1 MSHFIKNSPTD
12 DSLIKHFFILGID
25 TDKILDS
32 KYFVNIK
39 NISDSHKL
47 IPSVLSLF
55 PSFPKNFVNIDENV
69 LLHHCFPNGFYIKQF
84 SQFPKPQHFF
94 FKLDNLPLSNKQS
107 SLYFTCLS
115 FYEPIENY
123 NLFKITH
130 DKGIN
135 FAEKYLQTPQNSLS
149 NNLNSDSQVNCPL
162 VGEGYYLEKVIG
174 FITGEY
180 HPDALTKILY
190 LLHGR
195 YTGHY
200 NEINEPL
207 EKIIE
212 SLIFKIPAVKLGK
225 CKLEVILFKK
235 QHYFEYLQVNSVPLS
250 FLEINKI
257 FERYDVTTTLQIFN
271 YLLLEE
277 PILMFS
283 ENKYLLT
290 SFFDAFLSLIY
301 PFKYIGPYCS
311 ILPNNSFGL
320 IESCENFVFGINQ
333 KYDDDFF
340 KKNEISIF
348 NKKIII
354 LDLDEKRKTEVK
366 QFDVIQIDL
375 DNDLQEDFEIIYDK
389 DISEGKEEFKYHYRN
404 VNFDSHHNFN
414 KKENEVEIDLPK
426 HYKKKTYDLIFEYID
441 NLAKNRNQNNFYI
454 EVDNFNHK
462 IKEQFMY
469 FLASIFLDYANFI
482 KYDFEVV
489 DNFLLNPEYDFNIE
503 KLYDIEGFINS
514 HKVDEAF
521 YRKFFHTKIFKN
533 FIIKKI
539 YPISLEDKIDILYFD
554 ERIADKKNKN
564 AFANKVNTPFIY
576 YQFNSSEYKII
587 IDSQNFSFNEVNYIK
602 NDIYTKKNHFNYYQV
617 MIDNPN
623 PNQIIIKYP
632 VFPKLLYDDFY
643 FGRNYFEIYKI
654 NRISNLN
661 MNLIHQKI
669 REIYRLIEGPEFSSI
684 YKNTDYSLN
693 NYEDSKLLR
702 IEQKLYLPNVWISL
716 NALTLNYCKSPE
728 EKNSRISEI
737 LEKLYEC
744 QYIEPEIIS
753 LILIIISKYGTSEQI
768 LIIFAKILKNKILLN
783 NYSLYSIVLTKLT
796 KNFNCDVVSSRTN
809 TISSRSAILNKKDN
823 NMEII
828 NHGNINFPK
837 RGIYSHEENIQ
848 ESLEFGLKTM
858 CCHCR
863 MLNHINYSL
872 LMEQKGNAEGT
883 LLQCGNCKKN
893 FSPRIKV
900 NINEKIVESFELTSC
915 WDMLEFIKNE
925 FMTNKKFDIDV
936 INFKKNYEEFF
947 WNAVFYFSLNGLNF
961 DFLNP
966 YVKDNVDNIIMKNN
980 DYKSQ
985 FSELFYENAS
995 RISYNEKNS
1004 KGNMASNYKHPFIKM
1019 NSGKK

>member
-1 MSHFIKNSPTD
+1 
-12 DSLIKHFFILGID
+12 
-25 TDKILDS
+25 
-32 KYFVNIK
+32 
-39 NISDSHKL
+39 
-47 IPSVLSLF
+47 
-55 PSFPKNFVNIDENV
+55 
-69 LLHHCFPNGFYIKQF
+69 
-84 SQFPKPQHFF
+84 
-94 FKLDNLPLSNKQS
+94 
-107 SLYFTCLS
+107 
-115 FYEPIENY
+115 
-123 NLFKITH
+123 
-130 DKGIN
+130 
-135 FAEKYLQTPQNSLS
+135 
-149 NNLNSDSQVNCPL
+149 
-162 VGEGYYLEKVIG
+162 
-174 FITGEY
+174 
-180 HPDALTKILY
+180 
-190 LLHGR
+190 
-195 YTGHY
+195 
-200 NEINEPL
+200 
-207 EKIIE
+207 
-212 SLIFKIPAVKLGK
+212 
-225 CKLEVILFKK
+225 
-235 QHYFEYLQVNSVPLS
+235 
-250 FLEINKI
+250 
-257 FERYDVTTTLQIFN
+257 
-271 YLLLEE
+271 
-277 PILMFS
+277 
-283 ENKYLLT
+283 
-290 SFFDAFLSLIY
+290 
-301 PFKYIGPYCS
+301 
-311 ILPNNSFGL
+311 
-320 IESCENFVFGINQ
+320 
-333 KYDDDFF
+333 
-340 KKNEISIF
+340 
-348 NKKIII
+348 
-354 LDLDEKRKTEVK
+354 
-366 QFDVIQIDL
+366 
-375 DNDLQEDFEIIYDK
+375 
-389 DISEGKEEFKYHYRN
+389 
-404 VNFDSHHNFN
+404 
-414 KKENEVEIDLPK
+414 
-426 HYKKKTYDLIFEYID
+426 
-441 NLAKNRNQNNFYI
+441 
-454 EVDNFNHK
+454 
-462 IKEQFMY
+462 
-469 FLASIFLDYANFI
+469 
-482 KYDFEVV
+482 
-489 DNFLLNPEYDFNIE
+489 
-503 KLYDIEGFINS
+503 
-514 HKVDEAF
+514 
-521 YRKFFHTKIFKN
+521 
-533 FIIKKI
+533 
-539 YPISLEDKIDILYFD
+539 
-554 ERIADKKNKN
+554 
-564 AFANKVNTPFIY
+564 
-576 YQFNSSEYKII
+576 
-587 IDSQNFSFNEVNYIK
+587 
-602 NDIYTKKNHFNYYQV
+602 
-617 MIDNPN
+617 
-623 PNQIIIKYP
+623 
-632 VFPKLLYDDFY
+632 
-643 FGRNYFEIYKI
+643 
-654 NRISNLN
+654 

-837 RGIYSHEENIQ
+837 RGIYSHDENIQ